1 MPSKCSQEVDGCYLW
16 RIDHLSKSIG
26 NLGAGF
32 FPWEAFKLWK
42 RTLERPWCIILELGI
57 PRTSVYTVSF
67 WSRNLLHSKKK
78 CFSGPL
84 FTKVMV
90 FPYSPPPWSSS
101 FDAMGVETGCHC
113 EDRWQYLG
121 SLKGHTCCGSVHRL
135 CMIYFCHSQDSLAQ
149 QSGVEM
155 LATHSLLP
163 HCKKTTKCFPV
174 LVIWCHGL
182 TAYGSSS
189 QSKECAHAETTLTST
204 LLHLCIHAQGGGYC
218 TVVAIKEKVI
228 WNSMMNA
235 HRSVSGTQ
243 DTLWPS
249 PALSC
254 PATTKTQSKKN
265 SRWPRPFRNDKG

>member
-113 EDRWQYLG
+113 VPNWSGIHSVDQTVLKFRDPPASTSLVLG
-121 SLKGHTCCGSVHRL
+121 LNVCMPAYSVWFV
-135 CMIYFCHSQDSLAQ
+135 C
-149 QSGVEM
+149 
-155 LATHSLLP
+155 LL
-163 HCKKTTKCFPV
+163 FF
-174 LVIWCHGL
+174 
-182 TAYGSSS
+182 
-189 QSKECAHAETTLTST
+189 
-204 LLHLCIHAQGGGYC
+204 
-218 TVVAIKEKVI
+218 
-228 WNSMMNA
+228 
-235 HRSVSGTQ
+235 SGTW
-243 DTLWPS
+243 TVFL
-249 PALSC
+249 ALE
-254 PATTKTQSKKN
+254 
-265 SRWPRPFRNDKG
+265 